1 MATSA
6 LIAKLPFPKDVQN
19 IIMDK
24 VNAFDDL
31 LVCGLNMKKEVIFY
45 AHRNVHKPNATFVKV
60 DKRTGKETAASFQT
74 MAKMRVLCPTNVD
87 YLCILYFEGLSKP
100 PMMKFDEWLCENDD
114 SDEEDEIYILN
125 PKKANK
131 YDKYNVQIIQM
142 QDDEM
147 IGISAAS
154 LLDMVSMSDYK
165 SWNDII
171 YK

>member
-31 LVCGLNMKKEVIFY
+31 LVCGLNMKKEVVFY

-74 MAKMRVLCPTNVD
+74 MAKMRVLCLKHRLLMLTLLRGPFKAS
-87 YLCILYFEGLSKP
+87 YH
-100 PMMKFDEWLCENDD
+100 
-114 SDEEDEIYILN
+114 EI
-125 PKKANK
+125 
-131 YDKYNVQIIQM
+131 
-142 QDDEM
+142 
-147 IGISAAS
+147 
-154 LLDMVSMSDYK
+154 
-165 SWNDII
+165 
-171 YK
+171 